1 LAIKAYLFSQP
12 RIRYSPVRNALSFPF
27 NQRWAMGV
35 WNIAFFNSCR
45 FEPDQA
51 KSPQWNAGAYLANA
65 LGHCG
70 ECHTP
75 RNFAFAMKPGET
87 LAGEDLQGWRA
98 YNITSDPRYG
108 IGKWTDEEL
117 TEYLHTGHAK
127 GRGAASGPMSEV
139 VTDSLQYWDR
149 QDISALV
156 AYLRSVP
163 AREGAESIETSQLAH
178 LPREASGNGG
188 VEGEDSLG
196 LRLFAGACASC
207 HALDGGGSQIDAAA
221 LLGAKG
227 MNDPVA
233 ANVSQMILN
242 GGSLEVAGHKASMP
256 AFGRGYT
263 DAEIAAL
270 SNFVVR
276 HFGAREGIVNFQM
289 IANRRSSR

>member
-1 LAIKAYLFSQP
+1 MRRSRPK
-12 RIRYSPVRNALSFPF
+12 
-27 NQRWAMGV
+27 G
-35 WNIAFFNSCR
+35 
-45 FEPDQA
+45 
-51 KSPQWNAGAYLANA
+51 
-65 LGHCG
+65 
-70 ECHTP
+70 T
-75 RNFAFAMKPGET
+75 
-87 LAGEDLQGWRA
+87 
-98 YNITSDPRYG
+98 TSDQGYG

-149 QDISALV
+149 QDIAALV

-163 AREGAESIETSQLAH
+163 ARKGAEPIETSQLAH
-178 LPREASGNGG
+178 LPPGASGDG

-196 LRLFAGACASC
+196 LQLFAGACASC
-207 HALDGGGSQIDAAA
+207 HGLDGSGRQIDAAA
-221 LLGAKG
+221 LRGAKD

-242 GGSLEVAGHKASMP
+242 GGSLEVAGHQASMP

-276 HFGAREGIVNFQM
+276 HFGAKEGIVNFQM